1 MFLSELYK
9 ALRKKEILILLV
21 LGIAFDVF
29 MSSKNSVILPQGVNR
44 NVFREYIAKVAGEY
58 TDEKKDFIIS
68 ERDKYQSYT
77 EQWGEYEEKYRSGEI
92 EPEEYSDF
100 MHNFK
105 EAERKLDTL
114 EYLVSKSL
122 YYEELSKISGYV
134 MYFDDIDVDDY
145 VGNMGIELALVLL
158 LTVIIVNLF
167 GEDFACG
174 THYMV
179 ITSENGRGRLYR
191 ARLKCLMII
200 SILSG
205 VLFPAVEWGT
215 KAHHYDLGNMDA
227 DIRCLSSMK
236 GSGLNMNIGE
246 YLLLCVVVRTVAA
259 VFYSI
264 IVMAV
269 TLLVRNTISDY
280 VISVAL
286 LFLPNIIYEQLGKY
300 LKVSA
305 LCRGFAVY
313 QGYGTG
319 LKVAGIHGMVIWSI
333 LYGMLSAVLTVM
345 MYRRLNE

>member
-122 YYEELSKISGYV
+122 YYEELSKISAFTYCYYCQPVRGGFRLRNTLHGHHIRERKGKV
-134 MYFDDIDVDDY
+134 VQGEAEMPDDNFHPVRSVISGSG
-145 VGNMGIELALVLL
+145 VGNEGASL
-158 LTVIIVNLF
+158 
-167 GEDFACG
+167 
-174 THYMV
+174 
-179 ITSENGRGRLYR
+179 
-191 ARLKCLMII
+191 
-200 SILSG
+200 
-205 VLFPAVEWGT
+205 
-215 KAHHYDLGNMDA
+215 
-227 DIRCLSSMK
+227 
-236 GSGLNMNIGE
+236 
-246 YLLLCVVVRTVAA
+246 
-259 VFYSI
+259 
-264 IVMAV
+264 
-269 TLLVRNTISDY
+269 
-280 VISVAL
+280 
-286 LFLPNIIYEQLGKY
+286 
-300 LKVSA
+300 
-305 LCRGFAVY
+305 
-313 QGYGTG
+313 
-319 LKVAGIHGMVIWSI
+319 
-333 LYGMLSAVLTVM
+333 
-345 MYRRLNE
+345 